1 MKNDAAFIKT
11 KKKAALIS
19 LIIGFCMFAGKMGAY
34 ILTNSAAVFSD
45 ALESIVHIAAT
56 SIAFYSLILSLK
68 PPNNNYPYGYGKVE
82 YFSAGFEGS
91 LIIIA
96 ALSILYFA
104 GRDIIFGSEIQQLD
118 IGAVI
123 IAAASVTN
131 LILGLY
137 LVRTGK
143 KTNSIILIA
152 DGRHV
157 LTDSYTSIG
166 AFIALLLV
174 LATGITL
181 FDPVIAILIALNI
194 LFTGFKLVRNA
205 VRGLMNTADSE
216 SLEKIMALLDK
227 ERSRNPDLID
237 VHNLR
242 YWKSAEKYF
251 IDFHMTVRPHITV
264 EELHDIQGDL
274 QKKLETAFDS
284 DNVEL
289 LIHFDPG
296 K

>member
-1 MKNDAAFIKT
+1 MKSNAAFINI

-19 LIIGFCMFAGKMGAY
+19 LITGFSMFAGKMGAY
-34 ILTNSAAVFSD
+34 LLTNSAAVFSD
-45 ALESIVHIAAT
+45 ALESIVHIVAT
-56 SIAFYSLILSLK
+56 SIAYYSLILSLK
-68 PPNNNYPYGYGKVE
+68 PPNTNYPYGYGKVE

-96 ALSILYFA
+96 AITILYFA
-104 GRDIIFGSEIQQLD
+104 GHDIIFGSEIQKLD
-118 IGAVI
+118 IGALI
-123 IAAASVTN
+123 IAAASAVN

-152 DGRHV
+152 DGKHV

-174 LATGITL
+174 IVTGITL

-194 LFTGFKLVRNA
+194 LVTGFKLIKNA
-205 VRGLMNTADSE
+205 TAGLMNTADPASLRMITE
-216 SLEKIMALLDK
+216 LLEKEK
-227 ERSRNPDLID
+227 ESNEDLIN

-264 EELHDIQGDL
+264 EELHEIQDSL
-274 QKKLETAFDS
+274 QKKFEKTFDS